1 MINVL
6 LVEDHELYRMGLSML
21 LEKADGITLCA
32 EAADGADGIK
42 KARELNPDVIL
53 MDIGLPNIDGIEAT
67 GRIKDFNPDVKILIF
82 TSRDSDNDV
91 LKLLKQVL
99 TVIL

>member
-32 EAADGADGIK
+32 EAADGAAGQ
-42 KARELNPDVIL
+42 A
-53 MDIGLPNIDGIEAT
+53 
-67 GRIKDFNPDVKILIF
+67 GRH
-82 TSRDSDNDV
+82 
-91 LKLLKQVL
+91 
-99 TVIL
+99 